1 MARKG
6 ELAREDDA
14 SSVAKWKTLWQFA
27 EDCKTLW
34 KLRDAKILGL
44 IFGQFLLRS
53 EERFE
58 LSVREEGVMLC
69 GFRRELFKNVMTL
82 NDHQT

>member
-1 MARKG
+1 MAI
-6 ELAREDDA
+6 
-14 SSVAKWKTLWQFA
+14 A

-53 EERFE
+53 KERLE
-58 LSVREEGVMLC
+58 LSVHEEGVMLC
-69 GFRRELFKNVMTL
+69 GF
-82 NDHQT
+82 